1 MLLFAGY
8 SIFGVGAEVAGII
21 VSNHSQWFKG
31 KELATAVGAIA
42 LARIGSQAGYA
53 VAIPLARA
61 FGISTP
67 VLLGLVL
74 LLGGMIAFFIF
85 AVMDKKLDKQME
97 AAAIAAKYGR

>member
-1 MLLFAGY
+1 MLLPVIPFWSRSGGRRYY
-8 SIFGVGAEVAGII
+8 SFQII
-21 VSNHSQWFKG
+21 AKWFKG
-31 KELATAVGAIA
+31 KELATAMGVQVA

-74 LLGGMIAFFIF
+74 LLGGMIAFFI
-85 AVMDKKLDKQME
+85 LQ
-97 AAAIAAKYGR
+97 